1 MRGWLLAVSSAAVAI
16 SAHVAGGGELP
27 DLSLTAILT
36 VLVGWMAT
44 ALADVAR
51 GPLGILVTLSAA
63 QLVMHVLLSGLDEHQ
78 GSTVPLFGT
87 AAMMAAHACAVA
99 VTAFLVTHAERA
111 LLAFAASLLRLI
123 PISWTTPRQ
132 PAPPTAPVR
141 AADSPG
147 THVQVLL
154 RRVCARRGPPLFA

>member
-1 MRGWLLAVSSAAVAI
+1 M
-16 SAHVAGGGELP
+16 GELP

-36 VLVGWMAT
+36 VLVGWVAT

-63 QLVMHVLLSGLDEHQ
+63 QLVMHVLLSGLDEHP
-78 GSTVPLFGT
+78 GSAAPVAGT
-87 AAMMAAHACAVA
+87 AAMTAAHACAVA
-99 VTAFLVTHAERA
+99 VTALLVTYAERA

-123 PISWTTPRQ
+123 PISWTTPRE
-132 PAPPTAPVR
+132 PAPPVAPVR
-141 AADSPG
+141 AAGSTG
-147 THVQVLL
+147 VYIQVVL